1 MMMTHE
7 SHGCEFDT
15 SCVPLEFLII
25 LSYHFS
31 NNLINKQ
38 TNGWYVFCMRKR
50 VKFQFYWGEKWKKY
64 MKKFYKVNLES
75 IW

>member
-15 SCVPLEFLII
+15 SCVPFEFLII
-25 LSYHFS
+25 SSYHFS

-38 TNGWYVFCMRKR
+38 TNIGRLICSLHA
-50 VKFQFYWGEKWKKY
+50 QEGEILILLRGK
-64 MKKFYKVNLES
+64 MKKIYEKVLQS
-75 IW
+75 

>member
-25 LSYHFS
+25 SSYHFS

-38 TNGWYVFCMRKR
+38 TNIGRLICSLHAQEGEILILLRRK
-50 VKFQFYWGEKWKKY
+50 
-64 MKKFYKVNLES
+64 MKKIYEKVS
-75 IW
+75 QR